1 MSEIGAIVSASLM
14 ILGPGFCMLAALG
27 IYRMPDLYM
36 RMQAATKAGTLG
48 VGCLALAL
56 IAHYGYGVVAAE
68 AALIVIFLFLT
79 APIASHLI
87 ARAAYFVGVKQWEG
101 SIVDEIAP
109 CYNEHTHELRGP
121 TEEMGAHNP
130 AESKAD

>member
-1 MSEIGAIVSASLM
+1 MTEVGSIVSAALM
-14 ILGPGFCMLAALG
+14 ILGAGFCLLAALG
-27 IYRMPDLYM
+27 IFRMPDLYM

-56 IAHYGYGVVAAE
+56 IAHYGFSVVAAE

-109 CYNEHTHELRGP
+109 CYDERTHALHSP
-121 TEEMGAHNP
+121 DTHPVNQ
-130 AESKAD
+130 SDS